1 MIYLDNAAT
10 TKVHPDVAAR
20 VLDVMTEQFGNP
32 GSVHAPGLEAAELV
46 RKTRAYMAKQLHC
59 APSNI
64 IFTACGS
71 EANTMA
77 IRSMA
82 AFWGGRFRHA
92 VTTKAEHESVLRYMK
107 YLERHGWEVT
117 YLDVAKDGTVTA
129 QQVRDA
135 IRPDTSFVSVMYANN
150 ELDGVN
156 PVAEIGQ
163 VCCEEAVHF
172 HVDAVQAAGLYDL
185 NVEKLQCDFLSVSGH
200 KFHAPK
206 GVGLLYVREPV
217 NVETQVFGGSE
228 QEQGLRGGTENVP
241 GIVGLGAAYSLAMSD
256 PVARDGHFSRLKW
269 KFHNTLQEAALQYG
283 IADRVEFYSGWDE
296 GSTQQKGKILSLLIR
311 GVDSETLVLAL
322 SSQGVCVSSGSAC
335 NSHESEPSHVLLA
348 SGLSPELARNV
359 IRVSFGS
366 DNTVSDAEL
375 GAQIIA
381 RTAAALLQG
390 GILNGGA
397 LEE

>member
-10 TKVHPDVAAR
+10 TKVYPDVAAH
-20 VLDVMTEQFGNP
+20 VFDMMTEEYGNP
-32 GSVHAPGLEAAELV
+32 GSVHAPGMAAADLV
-46 RKTRAYMAKQLHC
+46 HKTRACMARKLNC
-59 APSNI
+59 DSSNI
-64 IFTACGS
+64 IFTSCGS

-77 IRSMA
+77 LRSME
-82 AFWGGRFRHA
+82 AFWDGRFRHA

-107 YLERHGWEVT
+107 YLERHNWEIT
-117 YLDVAKDGTVTA
+117 YLDVARDGTVTA

-135 IRPDTSFVSVMYANN
+135 IRTDTSFVSVMYANN

-156 PVAEIGQ
+156 PVEEIGR
-163 VCCEEAVHF
+163 VCCEEGVHF

-185 NVEKLQCDFLSVSGH
+185 DTEKIQCDYLSISGH

-206 GVGLLYVREPV
+206 GVGLLYAREPDLV
-217 NVETQVFGGSE
+217 VTQVFGGSE

-241 GIVGLGAAYSLAMSD
+241 GIVGLGEAYMLSVED
-256 PVARDGHFSRLKW
+256 PVGRDRLFSGLKC
-269 KFHNTLQEAALQYG
+269 KFHDTLTEAAEQYG
-283 IADRVEFYSGWDE
+283 IADRVVFYSGWNE
-296 GSTQQKGKILSLLIR
+296 GPSEQKGKILSVLIK

-322 SSQGVCVSSGSAC
+322 SAQGVCVSSGSAC

-359 IRVSFGS
+359 IRVSFGA
-366 DNTVSDAEL
+366 DNTVSDAEI

-381 RTAAALLQG
+381 RTAAMLLQG
-390 GILNGGA
+390 GILDGGA
-397 LEE
+397 VEE